1 MKMKAEN
8 EKYVEI
14 IRPLLKP
21 KRFEHSLNVAQ
32 QAVFLAERFGEDE
45 EKAYVAGILHDI
57 CKNMTQ
63 QEQLQ
68 WMQKSAIIWD
78 DNLLK
83 QPPVWHGLAAAEYI
97 QQVLGIED
105 QDIVNAVRYHTIA
118 RAGMSRLE
126 QIIYL
131 ADLTS
136 KERDYPDV
144 DRMRQ
149 IAARSLREGMR
160 EALIYAVETQV
171 QRRLPI
177 CTDTCAAYNEHLE
190 DSLEKGNK
198 PKA

>member
-1 MKMKAEN
+1 MKTEH

-14 IRPLLKP
+14 VRPLLKP
-21 KRFEHSLNVAQ
+21 KRVEHSLNVAQ
-32 QAVFLAERFGEDE
+32 QAVLLAKRHGEDE
-45 EKAYVAGILHDI
+45 DKAYVAGILHDI
-57 CKNMTQ
+57 CKNMSQ

-83 QPPVWHGLAAAEYI
+83 QPPVWHGFAGAEYI
-97 QQVLGIED
+97 RQVLGIED
-105 QDIVNAVRYHTIA
+105 EEIINAVRYHTIA

-149 IAARSLREGMR
+149 IAERSLQEGMR
-160 EALIYAVETQV
+160 EALAFAVENQAA
-171 QRRLPI
+171 RRLPL
-177 CTDTCAAYNEHLE
+177 CKDTCMAYNEYLE
-190 DSLEKGNK
+190 ETSTGSHHKES
-198 PKA
+198 

>member
-1 MKMKAEN
+1 M
-8 EKYVEI
+8 
-14 IRPLLKP
+14 
-21 KRFEHSLNVAQ
+21 
-32 QAVFLAERFGEDE
+32 
-45 EKAYVAGILHDI
+45 AGILHDI
-57 CKNMTQ
+57 CKNMSQ

-83 QPPVWHGLAAAEYI
+83 QPPVWHGFAGAEYI
-97 QQVLGIED
+97 RQVLGIED
-105 QDIVNAVRYHTIA
+105 EEIINAVRYHTIA

-149 IAARSLREGMR
+149 IAERSLQEGMR
-160 EALIYAVETQV
+160 EALAFAVENQAA
-171 QRRLPI
+171 RRLPL
-177 CTDTCAAYNEHLE
+177 CKDTCMAYNEYLE
-190 DSLEKGNK
+190 ETSTGSHHKES
-198 PKA
+198 